1 MNLLA
6 PRPIVHITI
15 NTNKKTRIV
24 IFRNNDSTFNDVL
37 LGCHYLIQDTFNYV
51 RENVRL
57 YNYCGLVT
65 TVYFVFFRDYLG
77 LYG

>member
-1 MNLLA
+1 M
-6 PRPIVHITI
+6 II

-24 IFRNNDSTFNDVL
+24 ILRNNDSTFNDVL
-37 LGCHYLIQDTFNYV
+37 LEHHYLIQDTFNYV

-65 TVYFVFFRDYLG
+65 TVYFVLNLVTCHKKRLLRVVWLSD
-77 LYG
+77 